1 MPPKMSPVGFIP
13 RKWPGCT
20 MPGGMPT
27 RGIVHNGSGATA
39 LPADYRISVTTLIS
53 AQNLISHKVTVEK
66 RGETPYG
73 TRSYLPGGAV
83 SENRGGEE
91 AGCPPVFLVRK
102 AARKTLLL

>member
-1 MPPKMSPVGFIP
+1 MARLHYAG
-13 RKWPGCT
+13 RNTHARNCT
-20 MPGGMPT
+20 QRLGG
-27 RGIVHNGSGATA
+27 NAASGGRSHFCNNSYIGTKSD
-39 LPADYRISVTTLIS
+39 P
-53 AQNLISHKVTVEK
+53 HKVTVEK

-73 TRSYLPGGAV
+73 TRSYLPGGAA